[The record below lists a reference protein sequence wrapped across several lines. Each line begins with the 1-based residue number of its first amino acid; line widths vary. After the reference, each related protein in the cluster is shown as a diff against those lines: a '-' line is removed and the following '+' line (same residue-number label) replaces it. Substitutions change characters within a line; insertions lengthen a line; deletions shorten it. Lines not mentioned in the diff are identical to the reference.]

1 MPEDQAEL
9 DQPGVLHAHCLQVS
23 EEPNNVRRR
32 LRAVALRVLCHAARG
47 AHQIAAAPWPA
58 TPLGEVCR
66 KAASGGRA
74 VTPGSSTLC
83 LTPAP
88 PGVSCFPAP
97 QQRPFAFSDPFIMRV
112 GPEETVGQLRQR
124 VQVRMARC

>member
-1 MPEDQAEL
+1 M
-9 DQPGVLHAHCLQVS
+9 
-23 EEPNNVRRR
+23 
-32 LRAVALRVLCHAARG
+32 
-47 AHQIAAAPWPA
+47 
-58 TPLGEVCR
+58 
-66 KAASGGRA
+66 
-74 VTPGSSTLC
+74 TPGSSTLR

-88 PGVSCFPAP
+88 PGVPCFPAP